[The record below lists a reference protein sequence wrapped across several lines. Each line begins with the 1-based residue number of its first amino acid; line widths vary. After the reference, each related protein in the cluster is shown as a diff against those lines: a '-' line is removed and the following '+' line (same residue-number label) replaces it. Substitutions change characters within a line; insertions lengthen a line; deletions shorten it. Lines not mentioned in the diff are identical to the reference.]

1 MIFFPDPTFIC
12 NPTFIRDKR
21 VLFFNESVS
30 YAYNLVFLFIPWIFS
45 IWTKC
50 CLISYCAMQIVKL
63 KLTWSERSLRCS
75 FPKLYQVTLNT
86 RWFRYTRKFQSWRHK
101 AAFPRRRHLRQFTV
115 QCRLSE
121 RRFARWFTVESGLK
135 AQIKAHGRRT
145 CSWFFLLLITY
156 YYYLG
161 SQLHQQQQQIF
172 SWFYWDWEEHFSYPV
187 VGGPITTTL
196 IYQLK

>member
-1 MIFFPDPTFIC
+1 MFIF
-12 NPTFIRDKR
+12 NPYN
-21 VLFFNESVS
+21 LFFFIESVS

-145 CSWFFLLLITY
+145 CSWFFYYSLL
-156 YYYLG
+156 
-161 SQLHQQQQQIF
+161 
-172 SWFYWDWEEHFSYPV
+172 
-187 VGGPITTTL
+187 TTTTWAL
-196 IYQLK
+196 SFINSSSKFSADFTETEKSTLVTQLLAAQSQQH